1 MAFESVWM
9 AGWLAGWLW
18 YMSRQMPYFCLITV
32 SIDLMF
38 IVFSLPSA
46 KGNKRTAKE
55 RKTPPCTIKLMG
67 YYCVIFNHITKR
79 THTRTLISLNGK
91 RKVIVTLQSVCLRIS
106 VNVYKVLPTQSSKTC
121 FDG

>member
-9 AGWLAGWLW
+9 AGWLAGWLA
-18 YMSRQMPYFCLITV
+18 V
-32 SIDLMF
+32 F

-55 RKTPPCTIKLMG
+55 FVWTVKKFQKRKTPPCTIKLMG